1 MELQLSDLI
10 LENPEQ
16 MIALISKEGVFLY
29 VNDVF
34 CSVCGYRA
42 DELLGQNRRILA
54 SGYHDHTFFDD
65 LWRASNSGYIW
76 KGEIR
81 NKRKD
86 GSLFWM
92 DTTII
97 PLFSG
102 GGQLAQ
108 SLSISVDI
116 SEKKEKEE
124 KQQLQ
129 EWIIESIDDA
139 ILSKDLTGKIT
150 GCNPGAEKL
159 FGYDQQELMGKNISI
174 LIPPELLMEEAQL
187 ITDIRSGKKVENYE
201 TERITKT
208 GKRIQVAI
216 SLSPIK
222 DMAGRLIGVSK
233 IVQDITLRKREEKI
247 LADSAEKYRNYFAK
261 SPLPMFVVEIPGYR
275 YLDVN
280 QAAIDNYGY
289 SREEFLSMSAADIRS
304 EKEKERFQSESPEI
318 DPHQTFNRGIWEHI
332 KKDGTRIRVGINAS
346 DIEFEGK
353 KARLIMS
360 LDITSQKEAEDK
372 LQKSEER
379 YRHTL
384 DTMMEGVQIIG
395 FDGKL
400 IYVNDKLAN
409 QAKFT
414 KEQMIGRTLPEL
426 YPGVE
431 QSPIYQSYQKC
442 LQDRQPVH
450 FENKFEFPDKSV
462 EIFEISVQP
471 VPEGIFVLSADIT
484 VKKQMD
490 EQVRLLHEAIANS
503 EKRFRGMIESSHDIF
518 LLMDAKL
525 ATIYRSPSA
534 KRSVGLVEDNS
545 AEYRLSRVHPEDVA
559 VYKRSCER
567 TLREKGIPVPISFR
581 FRHYDGHYIWHEGF
595 LTNLLDDDA
604 VKAVVANLQDVTQR
618 KLSEQL
624 LEKSERAY
632 RTIASNIPGSV
643 IGLLD
648 DTLTYTLL
656 EGDMLAKFGYHKNDL
671 LGKKVTDIVTPDR
684 REKILGIFTRALAGE
699 QVRIEDNMADLGT
712 LSSYI
717 PLKDDKGHVYGV
729 MVIIIDVTEL
739 KKAQKE
745 LQKMNFSLEH
755 IIEERTAQLI
765 SANKEL
771 EAFSYSVSHD
781 LRAPLRG
788 IDGWSLA
795 LQEDYGT
802 QLDEKANQYI
812 ARVRTETQR
821 MGDLIDDLLK
831 LSRISRT
838 ELKPERVNLSEI
850 VRTISGRLLEESP
863 GRNIH
868 FTIEPDLMVKGDAK
882 LLEIACTNLLSNACK
897 FTSRKEVAE
906 ISFGVI
912 RYEGKPAFFIK
923 DNGAG
928 FDMATAKKLFG
939 AFQRM
944 HRQSEFPG
952 TGIGLAIVKRIIS
965 LHQGDVW
972 AEAELGQGATFYF
985 TIKDKL

>member
-10 LENPEQ
+10 LENPKQ
-16 MIALISKEGVFLY
+16 MIALISKEGVFLH
-29 VNDVF
+29 VNEMF

-42 DELLGQNRRILA
+42 DELLGQNRKILA
-54 SGYHDHTFFDD
+54 SGYHEQSFFDD
-65 LWRASNSGYIW
+65 LWETSDSGYIW
-76 KGEIR
+76 KGEIK

-86 GSLFWM
+86 GSFFWM

-97 PLFSG
+97 PLFTEAG
-102 GGQLAQ
+102 ELER
-108 SLSISVDI
+108 SLSISIDI
-116 SEKKEKEE
+116 SEKKEREE

-129 EWIIESIDDA
+129 EWIIASIDDA
-139 ILSKDLTGKIT
+139 ILSKDLSGKIT

-159 FGYDQQELMGKNISI
+159 FGYNRRELLGKNISV

-187 ITDIRSGKKVENYE
+187 IADIRSGKKVENYE
-201 TERITKT
+201 TERISRS

-216 SLSPIK
+216 SLAPIR
-222 DMAGRLIGVSK
+222 DMAGRLIGISK
-233 IVQDITLRKREEKI
+233 LVQDITLRKQEEKI

-289 SREEFLSMSAADIRS
+289 TREEFLSMSAADIRTG
-304 EKEKERFQSESPEI
+304 KEKERFLSDAPEI
-318 DPHQTFNRGIWEHI
+318 DPHNTFNRGIWEHV
-332 KKDGTRIRVGINAS
+332 KKDGTRILVGINAS

-372 LQKSEER
+372 LLKSEER

-395 FDGKL
+395 FDGTI
-400 IYVNDKLAN
+400 IYVNDKLAS

-414 KEQMIGRTLPEL
+414 KEQMIGRKLPEL

-442 LQDRQPVH
+442 LNDRQPVH
-450 FENKFEFPDKSV
+450 FENKFEFPDESV
-462 EIFEISVQP
+462 QTFEISVQP
-471 VPEGIFVLSADIT
+471 VPEGIFVLSADVT
-484 VKKQMD
+484 AKRELD
-490 EQVRLLHEAIANS
+490 EKVRLLNEAIAKS
-503 EKRFRGMIESSHDIF
+503 EKRFRGVIESSHDIF
-518 LLMDAKL
+518 LLMDEYL
-525 ATIYRSPSA
+525 NTIYRSPSA
-534 KRSVGLVEDNS
+534 RRSVGLVEDNS
-545 AEYRLSRVHPEDVA
+545 AEHRLSRVHPEDVTS
-559 VYKRSCER
+559 YNRSCER
-567 TLREKGIPVPISFR
+567 VLREKGVPVPISFR
-581 FRHYDGHYIWHEGF
+581 FRHYDGHYVWHEGF
-595 LTNLLDDDA
+595 LTNLLEDDA
-604 VKAVVANLQDVTQR
+604 VRAVVANLQDVTQR

-624 LEKSERAY
+624 LEKSERVY
-632 RTIASNIPGSV
+632 RTIASNIPGSA
-643 IGLLD
+643 ICLLD
-648 DTLTYTLL
+648 ENLVYTLL
-656 EGDMLAKFGYHKNDL
+656 EGDMLEKFGYRKSDL

-684 REKILGIFTRALAGE
+684 EEMILGIFKRALAGE
-699 QVRIEDNMADLGT
+699 QVRIEDSMAGLDT
-712 LSSYI
+712 MSSYI
-717 PLKDDKGHVYGV
+717 PLKDDKGWVYGI

-739 KKAQKE
+739 KKAQRE
-745 LQKMNFSLEH
+745 LEKLNLSLEH

-795 LQEDYGT
+795 LQEDYGI

-812 ARVRTETQR
+812 ARVRAETQR

-838 ELKPERVNLSEI
+838 ELKPATVNLSDI
-850 VRTISGRLLEESP
+850 VRTISERLQEENP

-868 FTIEPDLMVKGDAK
+868 FTIAPDLMIRADAK

-897 FTSRKEVAE
+897 FTSKKEVAE
-906 ISFGVI
+906 ISFGQTH
-912 RYEGKPAFFIK
+912 YEGKPVFFIK

-965 LHQGDVW
+965 LHQGDIW
-972 AEAELGQGATFYF
+972 AEATLGQGATFYF
-985 TIKDKL
+985 TIKEQI